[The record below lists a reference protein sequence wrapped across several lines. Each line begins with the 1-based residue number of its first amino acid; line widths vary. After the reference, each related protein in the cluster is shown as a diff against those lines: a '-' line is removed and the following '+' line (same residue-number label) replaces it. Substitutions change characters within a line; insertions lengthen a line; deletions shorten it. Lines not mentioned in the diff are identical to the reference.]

1 MKRFSDFADTRQLE
15 GDKIGINDVLN
26 QEVIVHD
33 FRVSESKYNVGDKF
47 YMTLQVKFDNRKR
60 VIFTSSGVLRNQLEK
75 YKDELPFIA
84 KIIRINNYYSL
95 S

>member
-60 VIFTSSGVLRNQLEK
+60 VIFTSSGVLRSQLEK